1 MSPTSADLEQFAEI
15 KERLRSILHAM
26 SEVVLSL
33 SPEGEVRY
41 ITPAAEALLGIPL
54 RHFTSIEQLFAL
66 VHPED
71 AAAVRQFYAELSE
84 REFDEMEYRIT
95 TPAGQHKWI
104 HDEGHAAY
112 CPDRLGQRIDH
123 VLRDVTA
130 RRQAMEAL
138 ASSEARY
145 RDFFHSTQ
153 DMAYSVHP
161 DGTFLDINEA
171 GARMLGFCHRE
182 EALGANITDFYEH
195 PEERA
200 QVLAEIEASGAVHGR
215 HLRMR
220 TRDGRILEVDLTARA
235 KRDEHGQ
242 IIAYEGIVHNITQ
255 TLENQRNRV
264 LRQAAGS
271 VCHHLNTHL
280 MQILA
285 AKDGILEELD
295 HTTDGDKLRQAIRAY
310 CQDLAQACA
319 KITAVT
325 RAFNSAFLTYK
336 EEPYL
341 DHAIVAIFDSLSP
354 EPACPPPN
362 SWESSSPRP

>member
-1 MSPTSADLEQFAEI
+1 MSPTTADLQQFAEI
-15 KERLRSILHAM
+15 KERLQSILHAM
-26 SEVVLSL
+26 SEVILSL
-33 SPEGEVRY
+33 SPEGEGRY

-54 RHFTSIEQLFAL
+54 RHFTSLDQLFQL
-66 VHPED
+66 VHPEEVST
-71 AAAVRQFYAELSE
+71 VRQFYADLAESE
-84 REFDEMEYRIT
+84 FGEMEYRIV
-95 TPAGQHKWI
+95 TPSGHHKWI
-104 HDEGHAAY
+104 HDEGHVAF

-130 RRQAMEAL
+130 RRHAMEAL
-138 ASSEARY
+138 ANSEARY

-153 DMAYSVHP
+153 DMAYAVHP

-171 GARMLGFCHRE
+171 GARMLGFCSRE
-182 EALGANITDFYEH
+182 EALQANIVDFYEH
-195 PEERA
+195 PEEREHF
-200 QVLAEIEASGAVHGR
+200 LAEINAHGAIRGR

-235 KRDEHGQ
+235 KRNEHGEV
-242 IIAYEGIVHNITQ
+242 IAYEGIVHNITQ

-285 AKDGILEELD
+285 AKDGLVEELD
-295 HTTDGDKLRQAIRAY
+295 HTLDDAQLRQAIRAY
-310 CQDLAQACA
+310 CQDIADACA
-319 KITAVT
+319 KITAIT

-341 DHAIVAIFDSLSP
+341 DHAIVAIFDSLQP
-354 EPACPPPN
+354 ETTCPSQN
-362 SWESSSPRP
+362 SSESSSPQS